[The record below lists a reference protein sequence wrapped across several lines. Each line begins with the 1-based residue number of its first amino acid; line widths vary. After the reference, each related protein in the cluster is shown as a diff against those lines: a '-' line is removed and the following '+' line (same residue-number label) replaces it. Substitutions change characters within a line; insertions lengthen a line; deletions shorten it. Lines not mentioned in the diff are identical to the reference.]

1 MEKDFDR
8 WNEEKKRL
16 ANEVAS
22 PLAFPNDGEV
32 WVCTMG
38 KNLGHEQNG
47 GPKDFSRPA
56 LVIRKF
62 NNEMFW
68 IVPLTSKQKLF
79 DFYFNYTDPSGIP
92 VAAILAQLRLVSINR
107 FRRILIYCQRLN
119 LIESELDCADL
130 SLKIGNPLLGGFPRS
145 FHLKEALCR

>member
-8 WNEEKKRL
+8 WNEVKKQL
-16 ANEVAS
+16 AHGVMP

-47 GPKDFSRPA
+47 GPIDFSRPA
-56 LVIRKF
+56 LVVRKF

-68 IVPLTSKQKLF
+68 IVPLSSKQKSF
-79 DFYFNYTDPSGIP
+79 DFYFNYTDPDGIS

-107 FRRILIYCQRLN
+107 FRRILYVLPATQFEEIRTRLR
-119 LIESELDCADL
+119 
-130 SLKIGNPLLGGFPRS
+130 GFIS
-145 FHLKEALCR
+145 